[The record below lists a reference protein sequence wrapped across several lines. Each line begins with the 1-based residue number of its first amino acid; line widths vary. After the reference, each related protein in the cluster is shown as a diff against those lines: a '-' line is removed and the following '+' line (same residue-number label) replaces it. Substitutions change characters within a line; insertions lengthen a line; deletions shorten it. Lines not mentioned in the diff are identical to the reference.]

1 MVLTRKDKPM
11 TTTTHTEPAA
21 WIGCLSCYN
30 NGKLRG
36 KWITAQQAADDLTDA
51 IDHDTLP
58 TYCGQAQPRIYELS
72 GNRYA
77 ACVHCGGDEFD
88 VFDTQHL
95 PTTSRTLTAFYDDAE
110 RLADL
115 DRNDDLERITVL
127 ASWLGTES
135 LEQLIDYDADN
146 YCGQWNTFLEYA
158 NDYIVSTGLLDD
170 LPDYLSQYFDD
181 EKFARDLA
189 HEYYYD
195 DATGYTWRS
204 V

>member
-1 MVLTRKDKPM
+1 M
-11 TTTTHTEPAA
+11 TTTEQHTEPAA
-21 WIGCLSCYN
+21 WIGCLACYN
-30 NGKLRG
+30 NGTLRG

-58 TYCGQAQPRIYELS
+58 TYCGQAEPKIYELS

-88 VFDTQHL
+88 VFDTQNL

-115 DRNDDLERITVL
+115 DRNNDLERITVL

-135 LEQLIDYDADN
+135 LEQLIDYDAET
-146 YCGQWNTFLEYA
+146 YCGQWNTFQECA
-158 NDYIVSTGLLDD
+158 DDYIDASGLLVDAPEP
-170 LPDYLSQYFDD
+170 LASYFDY

-189 HEYYYD
+189 HDYYYD
-195 DATGYTWRS
+195 DATGYAWYS
-204 V
+204 A